1 MGGLSIQHIL
11 IFLVLAIL
19 LLGRGKVSGLMGDV
33 ANGIKA
39 FKKNMADDAH
49 DTNMATS
56 GATPAAVPSA
66 KIVQEE
72 QLKTP
77 LRDPVQPS

>member
-39 FKKNMADDAH
+39 FKKNMADDTH
-49 DTNMATS
+49 DTNMATP
-56 GATPAAVPSA
+56 GATSSA
-66 KIVQEE
+66 KIAQEE